1 MLYHYSDCADG
12 SWSPHPGLLYANTAA
27 LLTRRP
33 CAPFTA
39 TLPDGDHMAYVAA
52 YSSHSRAIVFAIAF
66 AAARSHFTFRP
77 RTSRNTVRS
86 HDPRRDQLFVIART
100 PPGVPR

>member
-39 TLPDGDHMAYVAA
+39 TLPDGQPHGLGYGVFFPFARHRLRHCLCSRTQPLHLPAA
-52 YSSHSRAIVFAIAF
+52 HITQHSPL
-66 AAARSHFTFRP
+66 AR
-77 RTSRNTVRS
+77 
-86 HDPRRDQLFVIART
+86 
-100 PPGVPR
+100 PPP